1 MIYPMIQMISAA
13 KIQILF
19 KSGTFVKSLGA
30 RGPSSYVSVL
40 LEEYYSL
47 LQTSHVSKDSY
58 RMFSEYSNIKCTNH
72 REEINSKLT
81 QYSTWVKGRK
91 SKTWFPFAI
100 SSCSLPSLASLLS
113 PSIPAPVSISEK
125 QQLGGG
131 GGSST
136 YRFYHRSLDHQL
148 LLVNRLLH
156 QFQGQQSN
164 LSLLKVSSI
173 IMISSDSICYC
184 TPAPNQPACAALCVN
199 L

>member
-47 LQTSHVSKDSY
+47 LQTSHISKDSY

-100 SSCSLPSLASLLS
+100 SSCFFHPLQVCFLL
-113 PSIPAPVSISEK
+113 
-125 QQLGGG
+125 QFQLQFQSAKSNNLG

-136 YRFYHRSLDHQL
+136 YRFYHRSLDHQF

-173 IMISSDSICYC
+173 IMISSDSI
-184 TPAPNQPACAALCVN
+184 
-199 L
+199 